1 MGGQNK
7 MIKKKSVKRLM
18 AMLLTFVMLLTMIP
32 VGVYY
37 TVFAADTNCMA
48 VKVQG
53 TKVYFYGAK
62 TLDVSD
68 NSVTYTSD
76 SSDTPK
82 VYIDGLESTEIT
94 ESDVEFAGDTIT
106 FSNDWLNAQDKWIA
120 VNFDSTITVPTSEP
134 SVSVDTSAPIMTE
147 SNVSGN
153 PIDWVKD
160 KATLTVSASDGDGVG
175 VVAYSSDNVNWQEA
189 GSFELTE
196 NGDYTFYA
204 KDAVGNVSNGV
215 TVSVTKIDNIAP
227 TISSVEIDPNTWT
240 NKDVKLIVTANDDQS
255 GLASE
260 AYKIDDGAWQT
271 SNEFTVSDSVSHTFT
286 VRDSVGHEQT
296 TTATAIKHDI
306 VKPTI
311 EKANLKFSLSGVSWI
326 DLDYTKDHTASLGKY
341 KIIIDAQD
349 DKSGVAQYAISDKYL
364 VTDEEKQQ
372 LSWKTSNE
380 FSVESGSTNYFYVK
394 DNAQNYS
401 DAKEVSLTAD
411 DVAPVIDL
419 VEPDITEPTYNE
431 ITYTV
436 TASDNLS
443 GIKSYAIS
451 ETGGKKEVDDL
462 TWQKV
467 NTFGISDCKVHYI
480 YVLDG
485 TGINVSNPY
494 KIQATNYND
503 NIPVIDKITPDTI
516 DWTNNDITVTVT
528 GSSNN
533 SEGTS
538 FDIEQYKIDDE
549 AWSTENT
556 FKIND
561 AKQHKFY
568 VKDSSR
574 KKSEAGLFTAENYD
588 VKLPEL
594 NDKDTD
600 GNTVIPIKFE
610 QKNDGLVSEILNKL
624 TFGRFFNNR
633 LVITVNAKDVA
644 DDISNASGIKKA
656 IFKFVDEKDSEY
668 TFAPEVIGNDNENLI
683 TFNVEAED
691 LPADFEGNAKVVLTD
706 AAGNENI
713 IDVTTGNSDMGEIPE
728 DSDFYFMIENT
739 APSIDSITPSQT
751 PVDKVHK
758 NDYSVEFKVS
768 DNYTDVKN
776 SGLARIQIKVN
787 GTVVLDEDYQNDLS
801 KKTTNT
807 LAISTKADE
816 TKVNNVTVDNWNK
829 GELKY
834 EITVVDNAGNQ
845 TTAEKTYQFDQT
857 APQITGFEFSKAD
870 KGYYKDESKFDEIYE
885 AVSVEDYGFYF
896 KNTVTVKVSAEDI
909 KNDNEA
915 IATGLKSITIYLKDI
930 DGTIYLVK
938 NNGTEIVKSINN
950 SISEAVAIT
959 TADSVSFIIPKDFK
973 GQIFAFATDNVDN
986 YPSNCR
992 FILDN
997 DVNDDGFVHPDGSI
1011 VETEEKHA
1019 TTSAIEFTTVPTAQ
1033 GTQNNIS
1040 NYSYQGEAQKDET
1053 MDFDTSKNVPLYNND
1068 ISFGVKVTDTYSGIR
1083 EVSYTIIEGKE
1094 STTKTVVVDNEGKIS
1109 DADEGWTVTKTDSNL
1124 ATEMINTIA
1133 VSGNYNDMVLLIELT
1148 DRAGNKS
1155 YDYYVFGIDKTAPSI
1170 TVTYDNNS
1178 SDTQSGT
1185 GDYFKANRTATILV
1199 QERNFNTENVKFT
1212 LKNAEGKTPEIVDK
1226 GIVTKDTEGN
1236 GDGNVYKYVISYTA
1250 DGVYTFDV
1258 NYTDRATNK
1267 ASVDYKDSVAPK
1279 AFTLDK
1285 TLPTISVSYDNN
1297 DAQNE
1302 KYFKAYRTA
1311 TITVVEHN
1319 FDVNRVIITQTSA
1332 LSGNAIAN
1340 PSVSWVNSGDTHTA
1354 TIHYNADGDYT
1365 FDITMTDKADN
1376 KETSVNYGS
1385 SVAAKDFT
1393 VDTTYSDLVK
1403 VDGIADKGVL
1413 GLANGEINEDA
1424 KINITINDVNLDNYN
1439 IKLTRS
1445 RVLVTGES
1453 DGKLDASQDNVVDNP
1468 ETQCAEDN
1476 VDVTSKFVSNASGT
1490 ENATAV
1496 ISIPKKDD
1504 EGVKNDGLYILTIEA
1519 KDKAGNAY
1527 DTNAN
1532 IITFS
1537 VNRFG
1542 SVFTFSKDLYAL
1554 INKNDGYTKSV
1565 SSTNLTVYEYNAT
1578 SVNSESVEVI
1588 SNNDSKT
1595 LIANADYTVSKDT
1608 KQTDTSWSKYTYTV
1622 RPDNFKNDGVYTL
1635 RISSKDDASITSQ
1648 TVDYDVCSAT
1658 FRVDSTPADII
1669 SVNYSTEVNKIAG
1682 HDGGSAKAD
1691 NLTVNFTVEDLIRL
1705 ETVEVFVNDMEN
1717 PVKTYVYGK
1726 DFDDANSF
1734 DGGSFELS
1742 NDTQEQSFKIVA
1754 TDKAGNIIDTSE
1766 GDSNG
1771 NKFEPGYVFF
1781 DHITVTTNQI
1791 VIWAKSPVFWVVIG
1805 GVVAAAVGLTIFAV
1819 VKKRKK
1825 NDE

>member
-7 MIKKKSVKRLM
+7 MIKKKPVKRLVS
-18 AMLLTFVMLLTMIP
+18 MLLTFVMLLTMIP

-37 TVFAADTNCMA
+37 TAFAADTDCMA
-48 VKVQG
+48 VEVQG
-53 TKVYFYGAK
+53 TKVYFYGVK

-76 SSDTPK
+76 ASDTPK
-82 VYIDGLESTEIT
+82 VYIDGLESTGIE
-94 ESDVEFAGDTIT
+94 ESDIEIIGKTIT
-106 FSNDWLNAQDKWIA
+106 FSNEWLNAQDKWIA
-120 VNFDSTITVPTSEP
+120 VVLDSNVTVPTSEP
-134 SVSVDTSAPIMTE
+134 SVAVDTNAPIMTE

-175 VVAYSSDNVNWQEA
+175 VVAYSSDNVNWQET
-189 GSFELTE
+189 GSFEITE
-196 NGDYTFYA
+196 NDDYTFYA

-240 NKDVKLIVTANDDQS
+240 NEDVKLIVTANDDQS
-255 GLASE
+255 GLAAE

-271 SNEFTVSDSVSHTFT
+271 SNEFTVSDSTSHTFT
-286 VRDSVGHEQT
+286 VRDAVGHEQT
-296 TTATAIKHDI
+296 TTATADKHDI
-306 VKPTI
+306 VKP
-311 EKANLKFSLSGVSWI
+311 AVLSVEV
-326 DLDYTKDHTASLGKY
+326 KLGKATIGDDIY
-341 KIIIDAQD
+341 TSPYISYDFYISGYD
-349 DKSGVAQYAISDKYL
+349 DKSGVAEYSKDGINWQ
-364 VTDEEKQQ
+364 E
-372 LSWKTSNE
+372 SNK
-380 FSVESGSTNYFYVK
+380 FTMKGAGTYTFYVK
-394 DNAQNYS
+394 DNAGNISDVFNYS
-401 DAKEVSLTAD
+401 LNGDTI
-411 DVAPVIDL
+411 APTI
-419 VEPDITEPTYNE
+419 ESITPNTTEPTNKKII
-431 ITYTV
+431 ITIA
-436 TASDNLS
+436 ASDNEGGADLHNEA
-443 GIKSYAIS
+443 YAIDS
-451 ETGGKKEVDDL
+451 QSN
-462 TWQKV
+462 WQKA
-467 NTFGISDCKVHYI
+467 NTFEITDSNEHTI
-480 YVLDG
+480 YVRDNARPE
-485 TGINVSNPY
+485 NVA
-494 KIQATNYND
+494 QQT
-503 NIPVIDKITPDTI
+503 
-516 DWTNNDITVTVT
+516 
-528 GSSNN
+528 
-533 SEGTS
+533 
-538 FDIEQYKIDDE
+538 
-549 AWSTENT
+549 
-556 FKIND
+556 
-561 AKQHKFY
+561 
-568 VKDSSR
+568 
-574 KKSEAGLFTAENYD
+574 FTAENFCDKKPTIEDITLSTTNWTKENVTLSVIAKGTKNNAGKEFPIAGYKMD
-588 VKLPEL
+588 DGEWQTSNEFIVSDCLEHRFIV
-594 NDKDTD
+594 KDTAGCESVVTKKAVTNYDNNQPVLAD
-600 GNTVIPIKFE
+600 GIA
-610 QKNDGLVSEILNKL
+610 VSFSQDNSSVLSTILNKL
-624 TFGRFFNNR
+624 TFGRFFNEK
-633 LVITVNAKDVA
+633 LVVTVNAKDMPTE
-644 DDISNASGIKKA
+644 ISNASGIEKA
-656 IFKFVDEKDSEY
+656 VFKFVDKKDSKY
-668 TFAPEVIGNDNENLI
+668 TFVAEEIGNDNESLI
-683 TFNVEAED
+683 SFVVEAGD
-691 LPADFEGNAKVVLTD
+691 LPADFEGNAKIILTD
-706 AAGNENI
+706 AAGNENT
-713 IDVTTGNSDMGEIPE
+713 IDITTGNSNMGEIPE

-739 APSIDSITPSQT
+739 APTIDSITPSQT
-751 PVDKVHK
+751 LVDKVYK

-768 DNYTDVKN
+768 DNYINVKN
-776 SGLARIQIKVN
+776 SGLARVQIKVN
-787 GTVVLDEDYQNDLS
+787 GTVVLDEDYQNDSS

-807 LAISTKADE
+807 LTISTKADE

-845 TTAEKTYQFDQT
+845 TTAEKTYRFDQT
-857 APQITGFEFSKAD
+857 APQITGFVFSKAD
-870 KGYYKDESKFDEIYE
+870 KGYYKDEPKFDEIYE
-885 AVSVEDYGFYF
+885 AVSVEDFGFYF
-896 KNTVTVKVSAEDI
+896 KNTVSVTVSAADI

-930 DGTIYLVK
+930 DGTIYLVN

-959 TADSVSFIIPKDFK
+959 TTDSVSFIIPKDFK
-973 GQIFAFATDNVDN
+973 GQIFAFATDNADN
-986 YPSNCR
+986 YPANCR
-992 FILDN
+992 FVLDN
-997 DVNDDGFVHPDGSI
+997 DVNADGYVHPDGSI

-1033 GTQNNIS
+1033 GTQNNTS

-1068 ISFGVKVTDTYSGIR
+1068 ISFDVKVTDTYSGIR
-1083 EVSYTIIEGKE
+1083 EVSYTIIEGTE

-1109 DADEGWTVTKTDSNL
+1109 DAAEGWTVTKTDNNL
-1124 ATEMINTIA
+1124 ATEMTNTIA

-1155 YDYYVFGIDKTAPSI
+1155 YDYYIFGIDKTAPSI

-1226 GIVTKDTEGN
+1226 GLVTKDTEGN

-1365 FDITMTDKADN
+1365 FDITMTDKAGN

-1413 GLANGEINEDA
+1413 GLANGEINEYA

-1504 EGVKNDGLYILTIEA
+1504 EGVKNDGLYTLTIEA
-1519 KDKAGNAY
+1519 KDKAGNTY

-1542 SVFTFSKDLYAL
+1542 SVFTFSKDLYDL

-1588 SNNDSKT
+1588 ANNDSKT
-1595 LIANADYTVSKDT
+1595 LMATADYTVSKDT

-1682 HDGGSAKAD
+1682 HDGGSAKTD
-1691 NLTVNFTVEDLIRL
+1691 NLIVNFTVEDLIRL

-1742 NDTQEQSFKIVA
+1742 NDSQEQSFRIVA
-1754 TDKAGNIIDTSE
+1754 VDKAGNIIDTSA

-1791 VIWAKSPVFWVVIG
+1791 VIWAKSPVFWAVIG
-1805 GVVAAAVGLTIFAV
+1805 GVVAATVGLTIFAV

-1825 NDE
+1825 DDE

>member
-7 MIKKKSVKRLM
+7 MIKKIPVKRLM

-37 TVFAADTNCMA
+37 TVFAADTNCIA
-48 VKVQG
+48 VEVQG
-53 TKVYFYGAK
+53 KKVYFYGAK

-76 SSDTPK
+76 ASDTPK

-94 ESDVEFAGDTIT
+94 ESYVEFAGDTIT

-134 SVSVDTSAPIMTE
+134 SVDVDTSAPTMTE

-175 VVAYSSDNVNWQEA
+175 VVAYSSDNVNWQETD
-189 GSFELTE
+189 SFELTE

-240 NKDVKLIVTANDDQS
+240 NEDVRLIVTANDDQS
-255 GLASE
+255 GLATE
-260 AYKIDDGAWQT
+260 AYKIDDGPWQT
-271 SNEFTVSDSVSHTFT
+271 SNEFTVNDSASHTFT
-286 VRDSVGHEQT
+286 VRDAVGHEQI
-296 TTATAIKHDI
+296 TTATADKHDI
-306 VKPTI
+306 VKPEVLGVEIKWGIFTI
-311 EKANLKFSLSGVSWI
+311 GEN
-326 DLDYTKDHTASLGKY
+326 DYTSPYVAYDFYISGY
-341 KIIIDAQD
+341 D
-349 DKSGVAQYAISDKYL
+349 DKSGVAEYSKDGINWQA
-364 VTDEEKQQ
+364 
-372 LSWKTSNE
+372 SNK
-380 FSVESGSTNYFYVK
+380 FTMKGAGTYTFYVK
-394 DNAQNYS
+394 DNAGNISEAFDYS
-401 DAKEVSLTAD
+401 LKGDITA
-411 DVAPVIDL
+411 PTI
-419 VEPDITEPTYNE
+419 ESITPNTTEPTNKE
-431 ITYTV
+431 ITIIIS
-436 TASDNLS
+436 ASDNDGGADLHD
-443 GIKSYAIS
+443 KAYAIDS
-451 ETGGKKEVDDL
+451 QSN
-462 TWQKV
+462 WQKS
-467 NTFGISDCKVHYI
+467 NSFKIKDSNEHTI
-480 YVLDG
+480 YVRDNAKPE
-485 TGINVSNPY
+485 NVA
-494 KIQATNYND
+494 QQT
-503 NIPVIDKITPDTI
+503 
-516 DWTNNDITVTVT
+516 
-528 GSSNN
+528 
-533 SEGTS
+533 
-538 FDIEQYKIDDE
+538 
-549 AWSTENT
+549 
-556 FKIND
+556 
-561 AKQHKFY
+561 
-568 VKDSSR
+568 
-574 KKSEAGLFTAENYD
+574 FTAENFCDKKPTIENITLSTTNWTKED
-588 VKLPEL
+588 VTLSVIANGTKNNAGREFPIAGYKMDDGEWQTSNEFVISDCLEHSFIV
-594 NDKDTD
+594 KDTAGNESLITKKAVTNYDNNHPMLAD
-600 GNTVIPIKFE
+600 GIA
-610 QKNDGLVSEILNKL
+610 VSFSQDNSSVLSSILNKL
-624 TFGRFFNNR
+624 TFGRFFNEK
-633 LVITVNAKDVA
+633 LVITVNAKDIA
-644 DDISNASGIKKA
+644 TETSNVSGIEKA
-656 IFKFVDEKDSEY
+656 IFKFVNEKDEEY
-668 TFAPEVIGNDNENLI
+668 TFAAEEIGNDDENLI
-683 TFNVEAED
+683 SFVVEAGD
-691 LPADFEGNAKVVLTD
+691 LPADFEGNAKIVLTD
-706 AAGNENI
+706 AAGNENT
-713 IDVTTGNSDMGEIPE
+713 IDITTGNSDMGDIPE

-739 APSIDSITPSQT
+739 APNVDSITPSQT
-751 PVDKVHK
+751 PVDKVYK

-776 SGLARIQIKVN
+776 SGLARVQIKVN

-801 KKTTNT
+801 KKPTNT
-807 LAISTKADE
+807 LVISTKADE

-829 GELKY
+829 GKLKY

-845 TTAEKTYQFDQT
+845 KTDEETYQFDQT

-938 NNGTEIVKSINN
+938 NNGTEIVKSNNN

-997 DVNDDGFVHPDGSI
+997 DVNDDGFVRPDGSI
-1011 VETEEKHA
+1011 VETEEKHE

-1033 GTQNNIS
+1033 GTQNNTS

-1094 STTKTVVVDNEGKIS
+1094 STTKTVAVDNEGKIS
-1109 DADEGWTVTKTDSNL
+1109 DAAEGWTVTKTDSNL
-1124 ATEMINTIA
+1124 ATEMTNTIA

-1226 GIVTKDTEGN
+1226 GLVTKDTDGN

-1250 DGVYTFDV
+1250 EGVYTFDV

-1267 ASVDYKDSVAPK
+1267 ASIDYKDSVAPK

-1490 ENATAV
+1490 ENATVV

-1504 EGVKNDGLYILTIEA
+1504 EGVKNDGLYTLTIEA

-1542 SVFTFSKDLYAL
+1542 SVFTFSKDLYDL

-1588 SNNDSKT
+1588 SNNDSKA
-1595 LIANADYTVSKDT
+1595 LIANADYTVGKDT
-1608 KQTDTSWSKYTYTV
+1608 KQTDTSWSKYTYTI